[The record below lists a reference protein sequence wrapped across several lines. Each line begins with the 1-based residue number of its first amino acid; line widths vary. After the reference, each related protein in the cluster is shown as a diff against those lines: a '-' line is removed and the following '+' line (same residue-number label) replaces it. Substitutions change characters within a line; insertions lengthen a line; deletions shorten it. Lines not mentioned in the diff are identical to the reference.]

1 MLTIALHKMI
11 NRCECV
17 ILLNTGNAISR
28 VKKYEDLQ
36 HDTTFSPW
44 IYSELICSSLIQQGT
59 LFLLLQVRKLHRRPE
74 RYSSQRM
81 QGTQNFDAV
90 NESLQ
95 IAYEIPTKHLLPL
108 DPKTL
113 SAWKEAYMG
122 NKLHPLDVLY
132 NQFPQSEIQ
141 KNILN
146 G

>member
-1 MLTIALHKMI
+1 MTIALHKMI

-44 IYSELICSSLIQQGT
+44 IYSELICSSLIQQ
-59 LFLLLQVRKLHRRPE
+59 RRPE

>member
-1 MLTIALHKMI
+1 M
-11 NRCECV
+11 
-17 ILLNTGNAISR
+17 
-28 VKKYEDLQ
+28 KKYEDLQ

-44 IYSELICSSLIQQGT
+44 IYSELICSSLIQQ
-59 LFLLLQVRKLHRRPE
+59 RRPE